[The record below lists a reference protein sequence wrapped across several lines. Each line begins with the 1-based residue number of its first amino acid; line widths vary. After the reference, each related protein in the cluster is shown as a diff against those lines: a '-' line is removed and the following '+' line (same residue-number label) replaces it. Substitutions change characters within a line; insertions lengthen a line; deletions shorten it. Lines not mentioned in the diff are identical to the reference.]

1 MSIAELIMQGTEQN
15 TKSTAWVSDSL
26 QKLGQQ
32 VGTALKEKEQQ
43 RQAQEMF
50 PLIQQGIKES
60 MDLASTGRSGE
71 AYSKMFSIMTPQTL
85 GNAKLLPYLDT
96 AFKFLDKTS
105 TNYQQNR
112 RLDIA
117 ASRASGS
124 GGSGGYG
131 TQYEDE
137 DGNIFQSEAP
147 QSQVPSPS
155 QVSSPQVQSK
165 QAPVKQASVATGAI
179 QPSVSV
185 SIPQEFSMA
194 PAGLPATQQPG
205 QVLASTPYAG
215 QRGKVSVV
223 AAEQPQQGQVTATMP
238 MEEPNPETLK
248 VFQKALK
255 NYETATPVKREGMQ
269 DQVVIE
275 FDSIQEAKN
284 NIAKLK
290 TNQSYEPLDF
300 GVVDPSIKG
309 VAYSSTVPGAISAKG
324 GQTRLPNTE
333 GKKQRDVWQVAANL
347 VNEQEDLAQFY
358 KEAGGAKNVEVK
370 AKPAQP
376 AVRGETSEE
385 DIAAQPQTYFLK
397 NRKTKAE
404 LQIPQDVYQKIA
416 VLSMGNMTSAAM
428 ANKMKLIKIRGNESP
443 ITATPSATPE
453 RATAT
458 AQPTTTKIK
467 VEVLSD
473 AKGRYYLNKQGQKV
487 YVK

>member
-15 TKSTAWVSDSL
+15 SKSTAWVSDSL
-26 QKLGQQ
+26 QKIGQN
-32 VGTALKEKEQQ
+32 VSAALKEREQNK
-43 RQAQEMF
+43 QAQEMF

-71 AYSKMFSIMTPQTL
+71 AYSKMFSMMTPQTL
-85 GNAKLLPYLDT
+85 GNAKLLPYFET
-96 AFKFLDKTS
+96 AFKVVDKTS
-105 TNYQQNR
+105 TDFQQNR

-124 GGSGGYG
+124 GGYG

-137 DGNIFQSEAP
+137 DGNIFRSEAP
-147 QSQVPSPS
+147 QSQIPSPS
-155 QVSSPQVQSK
+155 KVSSPQVQSK

-194 PAGLPATQQPG
+194 PAGLPATQPQG
-205 QVLASTPYAG
+205 QVLASTPDAG

-223 AAEQPQQGQVTATMP
+223 SAEQPQQGQVTATMP
-238 MEEPNPETLK
+238 MEEPDPETLK
-248 VFQKALK
+248 IFKKAYA
-255 NYETATPVKREGMQ
+255 NYEKATPIERKGMR
-269 DQVVIE
+269 DKVVLE
-275 FDSIQEAKN
+275 FDSIEEARN
-284 NIAKLK
+284 NIEILNK
-290 TNQSYEPLDF
+290 NQSYNPLNL

-309 VAYSSTVPGAISAKG
+309 VAYSSTIPGAISAKG
-324 GQTRLPNTE
+324 GQGRLPNTE
-333 GKKQRDVWQVAANL
+333 GKKQRQTWQDAANL
-347 VNEQEDLAQFY
+347 VNGTEALAKFY
-358 KEAGGAKNVEVK
+358 EEAGGAENVEVSSK
-370 AKPAQP
+370 TAKPA
-376 AVRGETSEE
+376 VRAEMRE
-385 DIAAQPQTYFLK
+385 DDVPAQPETYFLK

-404 LQIPQDVYQKIA
+404 LQIPKDVHDKIA
-416 VLSMGNMTSAAM
+416 VLSMASMTSAATTHD
-428 ANKMKLIKIRGNESP
+428 MKLIKIRGDEAP

-453 RATAT
+453 RASAT

-467 VEVLSD
+467 VEVLLD

>member
-1 MSIAELIMQGTEQN
+1 MSIAELIMKGTEQN
-15 TKSTAWVSDSL
+15 SKSTAWVSDSL
-26 QKLGQQ
+26 QKIGQN
-32 VGTALKEKEQQ
+32 VSAALKEREQQ
-43 RQAQEMF
+43 KQAQEMF

-60 MDLASTGRSGE
+60 MDLASTGKSGE

-96 AFKFLDKTS
+96 AFKFLDKAS
-105 TNYQQNR
+105 TGYQENR

-117 ASRASGS
+117 ASRAGGS
-124 GGSGGYG
+124 GGSG

-137 DGNIFQSEAP
+137 DEDDNIFQSGVP
-147 QSQVPSPS
+147 QSQGTSPS

-165 QAPVKQASVATGAI
+165 QAPVKQASTATGAI

-194 PAGLPATQQPG
+194 PAGLPVTQQPG
-205 QVLASTPYAG
+205 QVLASTPDAV
-215 QRGKVSVV
+215 QLGKVPVV

-248 VFQKALK
+248 AFQKAYA
-255 NYETATPVKREGMQ
+255 NYENATPVKREGMQ

-333 GKKQRDVWQVAANL
+333 GKKQRDVWQVAANII
-347 VNEQEDLAQFY
+347 NEQEDLAQFY

-376 AVRGETSEE
+376 AVKGETIEE

-404 LQIPQDVYQKIA
+404 QQIPKDVYDKIA

-428 ANKMKLIKIRGNESP
+428 ANKMKLIKIRGDEAP
-443 ITATPSATPE
+443 ITATRSATPE
-453 RATAT
+453 RATTT
-458 AQPTTTKIK
+458 AQPKQQFVEGKI
-467 VEVLSD
+467 
-473 AKGRYYLNKQGQKV
+473 YKQGNARYKYTNGQFIPV
-487 YVK
+487 Q